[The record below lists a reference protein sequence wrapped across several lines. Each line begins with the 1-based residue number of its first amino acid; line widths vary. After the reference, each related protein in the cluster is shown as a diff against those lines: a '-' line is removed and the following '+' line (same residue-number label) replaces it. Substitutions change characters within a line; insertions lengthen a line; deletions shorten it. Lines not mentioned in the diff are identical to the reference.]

1 MFNWNIRN
9 HRNWNYNTYSNCTP
23 LFKPFDKM
31 LGTFYLY
38 QNIFATTVT
47 ASDQYMSIQLLEGK
61 SLADK
66 SFEFVLD
73 WNTRAL
79 KITSWTISL
88 TVFGIGSNLI
98 LNTIYWELP
107 EFLSN
112 KHFNANNGMHFP
124 SWFQR
129 SNLLDFDHMSFWF
142 SLINC
147 WLKKYFASVPSLR
160 KEFLSNKYFNATKL
174 IPKFKLFRL
183 WSHEHLVL
191 FHQEYFAGSLSKKLL
206 HRFKKYT
213 KIIETFLEAL
223 CPLDCWIFLLA
234 NKHSKK
240 PVKFS
245 KKSVDLGL

>member
-9 HRNWNYNTYSNCTP
+9 HRNWNYNTYSNCTL

-61 SLADK
+61 SLAHK

-174 IPKFKLFRL
+174 IPKFKLFSI
-183 WSHEHLVL
+183 W
-191 FHQEYFAGSLSKKLL
+191 FYF
-206 HRFKKYT
+206 
-213 KIIETFLEAL
+213 I
-223 CPLDCWIFLLA
+223 
-234 NKHSKK
+234 
-240 PVKFS
+240 
-245 KKSVDLGL
+245 KSILQVAWARSCCTDLKNMRK